1 MHRGATRPEP
11 YRGLARLM
19 LALAVVFGL
28 AGMHGL
34 GESAV
39 FGCHA
44 PVSVPAGPQP
54 GSVGEAH
61 AGALGPHDAS
71 SHRVDHQHS
80 AVLSHDGV
88 CQPLQPDWLA
98 WLPVL
103 ACVALLPLAL
113 LFCLDTL
120 LWRTRTRL
128 HSWWRA
134 SPRAGRVCLVRVCV
148 SRT

>member
-11 YRGLARLM
+11 HRGLAQLV
-19 LALAVVFGL
+19 LAFAVVVGL

-44 PVSVPAGPQP
+44 PVSAPAGPQH
-54 GSVGEAH
+54 GSVVEAH
-61 AGALGPHDAS
+61 AGALGPYDAS
-71 SHRVDHQHS
+71 AHWVAQHP

-103 ACVALLPLAL
+103 ACVALLPLAV
-113 LFCLDTL
+113 LFSLDMI